1 MDQLTQAEI
10 MAIIGEQ
17 QVLLA
22 QAQKTIRRLEAEL
35 AAAKAQVPSDP
46 ED

>member
-35 AAAKAQVPSDP
+35 KAVAKSPQESANG
-46 ED
+46 